1 MSLAKINHQSQP
13 GHPSRMP
20 LAKANH
26 QSHPDHPS
34 LMRLVEAN
42 QQLNQSLIIDLTFI
56 NDLIHIS

>member
-1 MSLAKINHQSQP
+1 
-13 GHPSRMP
+13 MP